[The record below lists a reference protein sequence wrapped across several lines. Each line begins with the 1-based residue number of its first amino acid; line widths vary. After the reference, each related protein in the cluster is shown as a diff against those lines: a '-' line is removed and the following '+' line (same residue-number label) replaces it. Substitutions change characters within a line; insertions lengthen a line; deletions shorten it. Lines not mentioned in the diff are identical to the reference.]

1 MEYLHN
7 LTGVEA
13 YALICFLVFVEEC
26 GIPLPLLPGDLVL
39 LAGGYLAAIHVIHIS
54 VFIPLAFIAATSGAL
69 VCYTAT
75 ARLGR
80 PFLER
85 HGRYLGLTRRRL
97 DRAETWLSR
106 GGARAIF
113 LFRILPGTRIN
124 ASFAAGILRLGW
136 RRFAAGVIPSA
147 AVFTTTFTLLGF
159 IAGDRVTPLLPTIDR
174 VIVVLAVLGVITGIG
189 VWQVRRRMRRR
200 RSPRGPMP
208 EGSL

>member
-39 LAGGYLAAIHVIHIS
+39 LAGGYLAAIHVIHLS
-54 VFIPLAFIAATSGAL
+54 VFIPIAFIAATSGAM

-75 ARLGR
+75 AWLGR
-80 PFLER
+80 PFLAR

-97 DRAETWLSR
+97 DRAETWLAR

-124 ASFAAGILRLGW
+124 ASFAAGILELGW

-159 IAGDRVTPLLPTIDR
+159 LAGDRVTPLLPTVDR
-174 VIVVLAVLGVITGIG
+174 VIVVLAVLGVVTGIG
-189 VWQVRRRMRRR
+189 VWQIRRRMRRR
-200 RSPRGPMP
+200 GSPRGPMP